1 MTQYTVVFEWED
13 DSAPIIS
20 RKDSWLGGKL
30 ISVQFNN
37 ALAQLDEVNE
47 RLEDLENL
55 HYGD

>member
-1 MTQYTVVFEWED
+1 MRYTAVFEWEG

-37 ALAQLDEVNE
+37 ALAMLDEVND
-47 RLEDLENL
+47 RLEELENL